1 MDNISSIHPYSVR
14 SIWISDT
21 HLGFRG
27 CQAELL
33 LNFLHSVQ
41 SENLFLVG
49 DIIDCWSLKRNF
61 YWPQLHNNV
70 LRTILGK
77 AKYGTK
83 VIYVPGNHDELFREH
98 CGSVFGNVEI
108 HREFIHTTANGRR
121 LLILHG
127 DEFDNVV
134 THSRFFARIGSHA
147 YGLLLHLNVYV
158 HYFRRLFNFP
168 YWSLAAHLKHKVKN
182 AVNYISNFETAITT
196 VAENKKVNGVVC
208 GHIHHAQISEI
219 NGVLYCN
226 DGDWVESCTALI
238 ETHDGELHLIRWTE
252 KQDNSGN
259 IQINLDEKI
268 TKKAA

>member
-1 MDNISSIHPYSVR
+1 MSEIPSIYPHSVR

-33 LNFLHSVQ
+33 LDFLHSVH

-61 YWPQLHNNV
+61 YWPQSHNNV

-77 AKYGTK
+77 AKHGTK

-98 CGSVFGNVEI
+98 CGNIFGNVEI
-108 HREFIHTTANGRR
+108 HKKYIHTTADDKR

-127 DEFDNVV
+127 DEFDGVV
-134 THSRFFARIGSHA
+134 KHSKLLASLGCHA
-147 YGLLLHLNVYV
+147 YALLLRVNVYV
-158 HYFRRLFNFP
+158 HFFRKLFKFP

-182 AVNYISNFETAITT
+182 AVNYISSFEDAITKAAT
-196 VAENKKVNGVVC
+196 TWNVDGVVC
-208 GHIHHAQISEI
+208 GHIHIGRIERAQRNMSITTLAQICEYLEVDLETFFQ
-219 NGVLYCN
+219 GVGK
-226 DGDWVESCTALI
+226 D
-238 ETHDGELHLIRWTE
+238 
-252 KQDNSGN
+252 
-259 IQINLDEKI
+259 
-268 TKKAA
+268 

>member
-1 MDNISSIHPYSVR
+1 MR

-61 YWPQLHNNV
+61 YWPQTHNNV
-70 LRTILGK
+70 VRTVLGK
-77 AKYGTK
+77 AKHGTK
-83 VIYVPGNHDELFREH
+83 VIYVPGNHDELFREY
-98 CGSVFGNVEI
+98 CGNVFGNVEI
-108 HREFIHTTANGRR
+108 HENYIHTTVDKRR

-127 DEFDNVV
+127 DEFDSVV
-134 THSRFFARIGSHA
+134 KHSRLLANLGSHA
-147 YGLLLHLNVYV
+147 YALLLRLNVYV
-158 HYFRRLFNFP
+158 HFFRKLFNFP

-182 AVNYISNFETAITT
+182 AVSYISSFEDAITS
-196 VAENKKVNGVVC
+196 VAADKNVDGVIC

-219 NGVLYCN
+219 NGILYCN

-238 ETHDGELHLIRWTE
+238 ETHAGQLHLIKWTE
-252 KQDNSGN
+252 KQDTTNC
-259 IQINLDEKI
+259 IQTDFDSEP

>member
-1 MDNISSIHPYSVR
+1 MSELPSIYPHSVR

-33 LNFLHSVQ
+33 LDFLHSVQ

-61 YWPQLHNNV
+61 YWPQSHNNV

-77 AKYGTK
+77 SKHGTK

-98 CGSVFGNVEI
+98 CGGVFGNVEI
-108 HREFIHTTANGRR
+108 HKEYIHTTANNQR

-127 DEFDNVV
+127 DEFDSVV
-134 THSRFFARIGSHA
+134 KHSKLLANLGSHA
-147 YGLLLHLNVYV
+147 YDLLLRLNVYV
-158 HYFRRLFNFP
+158 HFFRKLFKFP
-168 YWSLAAHLKHKVKN
+168 YWSLASHLKHKVKN
-182 AVNYISNFETAITT
+182 AVNYISSFEDAITQAAASRN
-196 VAENKKVNGVVC
+196 VDGVVC
-208 GHIHHAQISEI
+208 GHIHHAEI
-219 NGVLYCN
+219 TTINDVLYCN

-238 ETHDGELHLIRWTE
+238 ESHDGKLHLLKWTE
-252 KQDNSGN
+252 KQTTTDATSDS
-259 IQINLDEKI
+259 LKSRI
-268 TKKAA
+268 TKQAA

>member
-1 MDNISSIHPYSVR
+1 MR

-49 DIIDCWSLKRNF
+49 DIIDCWSLARNF
-61 YWPQLHNNV
+61 HWPQTHNNI
-70 LRTILGK
+70 LRTMLGK
-77 AKYGTK
+77 SKHGTK
-83 VIYVPGNHDELFREH
+83 VIYVPGNHDELFREY
-98 CGSVFGNVEI
+98 CGHVFGNVEI
-108 HREFIHTTANGRR
+108 HREYIHTTANGRR

-127 DEFDNVV
+127 DEFDNIV
-134 THSRFFARIGSHA
+134 THSRLLANIGSHA
-147 YGLLLHLNVYV
+147 YSLLLRLNVYV
-158 HYFRRLFNFP
+158 HYFRKLFDFP

-182 AVNYISNFETAITT
+182 TVKYISNFEEAITN
-196 VAENKKVNGVVC
+196 VAVSKKVDGIVC

-238 ETHDGELHLIRWTE
+238 ETHDGQLHLIKWTE
-252 KQDNSGN
+252 KQDTTSN
-259 IQINLDEKI
+259 NLASLNERV